1 MLQPFFSGGNPSTG
15 KGTVQKNNP
24 LTMTAEEVSMASKKD
39 IEKAKEKAGKVKL
52 FGHDIHGVLTPNT
65 FYCDVE
71 GKRRYGF
78 WHMDGFG
85 DLSLTANGI
94 QIAFLDSTSVDGEG
108 HFRAKELKLDKF
120 YHKVTDKVAKIEEL
134 KQEMGISDDEVAYI
148 GCEVT
153 DLEPMKQAGFAI
165 ATADAVD
172 EVKAAADYVT
182 EAPGGRGPIRESCE
196 FILRAMG
203 KWDTWVEKVT
213 KMGYK

>member
-1 MLQPFFSGGNPSTG
+1 
-15 KGTVQKNNP
+15 
-24 LTMTAEEVSMASKKD
+24 MAFEKD
-39 IEKAKEKAGKVKL
+39 IAKAKEKAAKVKL

-85 DLSLTANGI
+85 DLSLSANGI
-94 QIAFLDSTSVDGEG
+94 QVAFLDTTSIDGEG
-108 HFRAKELKLDKF
+108 SFRAKELKLDK
-120 YHKVTDKVAKIEEL
+120 YYYKITDKVAKINEL
-134 KQEMGISDDEVAYI
+134 KQALGISDEEVGFI
-148 GCEVT
+148 GCDIT
-153 DLEPMKQAGFAI
+153 DLAAMKKAGFAV
-165 ATADAVD
+165 ATSDAVD
-172 EVKAAADYVT
+172 EVKAVADYIT

-203 KWDTWVEKVT
+203 KWDSWVEKVT